1 MSSGRYRELDLDDYV
16 AASALELGGHVASGD
31 LSPVHLAEC
40 ALELAQCWEPT
51 VNAYVELMSDTARA
65 EAARLEAEARQ
76 GRLRS
81 AVHGVPIASKD
92 NFLIEGFPIRKGSRT
107 TPDVPATASSP
118 MVARLRAAGANVIG
132 RTTMPEHG
140 WKGTGNSPLT
150 GVTRNPWDPACN
162 SGGSSSGSS
171 ATVATGAVPIAT
183 GSDAGGS
190 IRIPA
195 SFCGIVGFKPT
206 LGAIPVWPPTANEN
220 LSHAGPLTRSV
231 DDARLVFDITRGA
244 DPCDPQSAFPVR
256 RAGLGDRPVRVGIV
270 RAPFGIAPSDEVA
283 AAFDRAIELLR
294 AAPAMTLLEAAL
306 DREVPDDV
314 FETLWVVGRGLSV
327 RPLISEHGAVM
338 DPGLA
343 RLAPLAEACSA
354 ADYVAALARR
364 REFNEWAF
372 ALFETW
378 DYLVMPT
385 MPIVAFAADAEVPP
399 GGNTSSPLPWIGWTP
414 YTYPF
419 NISGQPC
426 ISIPLP
432 TDNPRLPVGLQL
444 VAPWGA
450 DDALLDLAHRV
461 ELQLAPAAGRP
472 PVPACSR
479 DHRGV
484 SHRPV

>member
-76 GRLRS
+76 GRVRS

-183 GSDAGGS
+183 GSE
-190 IRIPA
+190 PA
-195 SFCGIVGFKPT
+195 VRYAFRRPSADVGFKPT
-206 LGAIPVWPPTANEN
+206 LGGSGWPRPPTRTSRRA
-220 LSHAGPLTRSV
+220 ADTPV
-231 DDARLVFDITRGA
+231 DDARLVFDITGA
-244 DPCDPQSAFPVR
+244 LIRVTLSRRSRSA
-256 RAGLGDRPVRVGIV
+256 AGLGDAGPRRHRGHRSGPPAMV
-270 RAPFGIAPSDEVA
+270 RA
-283 AAFDRAIELLR
+283 FDLR
-294 AAPAMTLLEAAL
+294 SNCC
-306 DREVPDDV
+306 
-314 FETLWVVGRGLSV
+314 GR
-327 RPLISEHGAVM
+327 H
-338 DPGLA
+338 
-343 RLAPLAEACSA
+343 
-354 ADYVAALARR
+354 
-364 REFNEWAF
+364 
-372 ALFETW
+372 
-378 DYLVMPT
+378 
-385 MPIVAFAADAEVPP
+385 
-399 GGNTSSPLPWIGWTP
+399 LP
-414 YTYPF
+414 
-419 NISGQPC
+419 
-426 ISIPLP
+426 
-432 TDNPRLPVGLQL
+432 
-444 VAPWGA
+444 
-450 DDALLDLAHRV
+450 
-461 ELQLAPAAGRP
+461 
-472 PVPACSR
+472 
-479 DHRGV
+479 
-484 SHRPV
+484 